1 MDNRDLGFDFD
12 SDSTGGPPSPSSSS
26 GVGGHSG
33 GSGHG
38 GPSSAPSDRP
48 AGATAAA
55 TPDTER
61 QILLLMLLAQVCSL
75 HDPTPRTFTVH
86 VLSLFE
92 RGILDRESV
101 RFLFDLGL
109 VPGDYQFAAAIG
121 GPTPTAGNL
130 LEWDESAN
138 ATSSIGE
145 DGAIIPYRI
154 KTDTSTT
161 TVEESA
167 TIQVVEGVDS
177 SHLNTGDTSI
187 LGVNEDQASSS
198 YRQQSTLNTDPLR
211 DIFGDDIEE
220 ATRDHRRKIIEKSK
234 AMQIADRRKRE
245 MEVQSIKEHLERHD
259 SVLSDEAAADATAA
273 ASSNGATSSV
283 DESLRGGPPSSHPRT
298 QHQRQND
305 NTEAGASWSVS
316 SHPLSL
322 SRYARDFTQIALLAS
337 GAFGDVYRARSN
349 FDQTE
354 YAIKRVCFT
363 AAGYDN
369 TTVQT
374 VVREVQCLA
383 LLDHPNVVRYYTSW
397 LEPSW
402 MTGGGKEV
410 DIDTVGTE
418 EERGRLLEGVKR
430 LVLLE
435 DGNADDDSNMHED
448 TFGTLENELKQM
460 NISPRRLSN
469 SRYGKQADTGF
480 DFGSSRSDGNQ
491 AASKARDQLDS
502 HNTFGSISIGQ
513 YGDSNSSYSD
523 WSDEDEAS
531 RGKDMRIKRDFSVA
545 AGESTQD
552 SIPSIEGGERSVK
565 DRPWRGGQAPYR
577 KHPPR
582 QRRSHTRGEYKYRIC
597 LFVQMQLCRPSTL
610 SDWIQA
616 RNRSMG
622 LTDNDNAIVDDESTS
637 DRNQPWVEAAFRIF
651 RDVVRGLAHIHS
663 RNIIHRDLKPENIF
677 ASLYD
682 EGGIP
687 TFKIGDFGLSK
698 MLFDANGGQ
707 AFESE
712 AGSRELRRQRRR
724 QQHKQRDSSDEFAHQ
739 RALAVSEVHTIGIGT
754 ASYAAPEQIKSSSYG
769 PAADIYSMGLILL
782 ELFSTIDSLHERAAV
797 FADCRK
803 GVLPTRL
810 HQAFPEVASLITAC
824 THPIPSKRP
833 SAKTVRDTIET
844 CMRDYDASPAA
855 AVATQKRADLYC
867 AEIKELR
874 ERLEEKDNEI
884 TKLKRMLAEK
894 DATISN
900 YGQKYE
906 NTANGA
912 TGTRSNH
919 VGTFA
924 SRSGSGDNYDE
935 PIEVL
940 GVVESTTLSSSDED
954 Y

>member
-1 MDNRDLGFDFD
+1 MDNKDLGFDFD

-26 GVGGHSG
+26 GVGGH
-33 GSGHG
+33 G
-38 GPSSAPSDRP
+38 GPSSSAPSDRP

-121 GPTPTAGNL
+121 GSTPTAGNL

-138 ATSSIGE
+138 ARSSIGE
-145 DGAIIPYRI
+145 DGAIVPYRT

-167 TIQVVEGVDS
+167 SIQVVEGVDS
-177 SHLNTGDTSI
+177 SHLNTGDTAI
-187 LGVNEDQASSS
+187 LGVDEDQALSS
-198 YRQQSTLNTDPLR
+198 YRQQSTLNNDPFR
-211 DIFGDDIEE
+211 DILGDDIEE
-220 ATRDHRRKIIEKSK
+220 ATRDHRRKIVEKSK
-234 AMQIADRRKRE
+234 AVQIADRRRRE

-273 ASSNGATSSV
+273 ASSNTNGATSSV
-283 DESLRGGPPSSHPRT
+283 DGSLRGGPPSSHPRT
-298 QHQRQND
+298 QHHRQNG

-322 SRYARDFTQIALLAS
+322 SRYARDFAQIALLAS

-383 LLDHPNVVRYYTSW
+383 LLDHPNIVRYYTSW

-435 DGNADDDSNMHED
+435 DGNADDDSNMHEN

-460 NISPRRLSN
+460 NLSPRRLSD
-469 SRYGKQADTGF
+469 SRYGKQVDTGF
-480 DFGSSRSDGNQ
+480 DFDSGRSDSNQ
-491 AASKARDQLDS
+491 AASKARDRLDS
-502 HNTFGSISIGQ
+502 RNTFGSISIGQ
-513 YGDSNSSYSD
+513 YGDSESSFSD
-523 WSDEDEAS
+523 WSDEVS
-531 RGKDMRIKRDFSVA
+531 REKDMRIKRDFSVA

-552 SIPSIEGGERSVK
+552 SIPSVEGGERSVK
-565 DRPWRGGQAPYR
+565 DRPWRDGQAPYR

-582 QRRSHTRGEYKYRIC
+582 QHNRSRTHGEYKYRIC

-622 LTDNDNAIVDDESTS
+622 LTDIDNAIADDESTS

-651 RDVVRGLAHIHS
+651 RDIVRGLAHIHS

-677 ASLYD
+677 ASLHD

-712 AGSRELRRQRRR
+712 ADSRQRRR
-724 QQHKQRDSSDEFAHQ
+724 QQHNHRGSSDEFAHQ

-797 FADCRK
+797 FGDCRK

-810 HQAFPEVASLITAC
+810 HQTFPEVASLVAAC

-833 SAKTVRDTIET
+833 PAKTVRDTIET
-844 CMRDYDASPAA
+844 CMRDYDASPEAT
-855 AVATQKRADLYC
+855 VATQKRADLYC

-894 DATISN
+894 DAKISN
-900 YGQKYE
+900 YRQQYE

-924 SRSGSGDNYDE
+924 SRRGTRDNYDE
-935 PIEVL
+935 PVEVL